1 MKKRER
7 HEGGFGLAEVL
18 VAMGLVA
25 VAVAGLATLVTL
37 AVRSAVGA
45 HDQTRATIL
54 AAQKME
60 QLRAVTTATVPA
72 SAGSLATDVPGYVD
86 WLTGDG
92 QPALGAAAIY
102 VRRWAVGPVAGQP
115 NVGMLQV
122 LVSTTTRD
130 RAAAAAGPPRV
141 RAPDEALLVTLT
153 GRR

>member
-1 MKKRER
+1 MIEVRRNIIRNNEVGVIATYGWGAGLLVYG
-7 HEGGFGLAEVL
+7 EGS
-18 VAMGLVA
+18 VA
-25 VAVAGLATLVTL
+25 VSERNVYTENHAMSLGSGAFVDDGASVTFVNDL
-37 AVRSAVGA
+37 FHHNDCS
-45 HDQTRATIL
+45 
-54 AAQKME
+54 
-60 QLRAVTTATVPA
+60 TA
-72 SAGSLATDVPGYVD
+72 
-86 WLTGDG
+86 
-92 QPALGAAAIY
+92 GAAAIY